1 MDFTLSA
8 EDEALHDRIVQFAKQ
23 ELSLGA
29 MGRDKAHEFPRDL
42 WDKCGAMGLTGL
54 PVSEPYGG
62 AGLSPLSCAVALEAL
77 GYGCADGG
85 LAFSICA
92 HLLACVVPIWRHGD
106 EAMKQRYLPD
116 LCAGKLIAVNAMTE
130 AQTGSDPF
138 SMATRAHRDN
148 SGYRVSGSKMFCS
161 NGPVA
166 DLAVVY
172 AVTDKSKG
180 YHGGITAFV
189 IPSDAPG
196 FHVGQVF
203 EKMGLR
209 TSPISELVLD
219 NVFVPEQN
227 VIGRVG
233 GGGPIFAE
241 SMDWERALLGACHLG
256 SMQRLLEGAIR
267 YVRTRKQFGQLISKN
282 QAVSHKVA
290 DMKVRLEAARWL
302 IYRAAASLDVS
313 REAGL
318 YAAIAKL
325 HTSEAFV
332 ESARDSIQLMGGYG
346 YMVESEV
353 ERVMRDA
360 LGSTIYSG
368 TSEMQRNII
377 ARWLGL

>member
-1 MDFTLSA
+1 MDLALSA
-8 EDEALHDRIVQFAKQ
+8 EDAELRDRIVRFAQK
-23 ELSLGA
+23 ELSTGA
-29 MGRDKAHEFPRDL
+29 IDRDKAHQFPRDL
-42 WDKCGAMGLTGL
+42 WDKSGRMGLTGL
-54 PVSEPYGG
+54 PVPEAYGG
-62 AGLSPLSCAVALEAL
+62 SGMPPLSCAVALEAL
-77 GYGCADGG
+77 GYGCTDGG

-92 HLLACVVPIWRHGD
+92 HLLACVVPIWKHGD
-106 EAMKQRYLPD
+106 EAMKRRYLPD
-116 LCAGKLIAVNAMTE
+116 LCTGKLIAVNAMTE

-138 SMATRAHRDN
+138 SMATHAERHGD
-148 SGYRVSGSKMFCS
+148 GYRLNGSKMFCS

-180 YHGGITAFV
+180 YHGGVTAFL

-196 FHVGQVF
+196 FRVGQVF

-209 TSPISELVLD
+209 TSPISELLLD
-219 NVFVPEQN
+219 NVVIPSQN
-227 VIGRVG
+227 IIGRLG

-267 YVRTRKQFGQLISKN
+267 HSRTRKQFGQLISKN
-282 QAVSHKVA
+282 QAVSHKIA

-302 IYRAAASLDVS
+302 LYRAAASLDVS

-318 YAAIAKL
+318 HAAIAKL
-325 HTSEAFV
+325 FVSEAFV
-332 ESARDSIQLMGGYG
+332 ESARDGIQLMGGYG

-353 ERVMRDA
+353 ERTMRDA
-360 LGSTIYSG
+360 LGGTIYSG

>member
-1 MDFTLSA
+1 MDLALSA
-8 EDEALHDRIVQFAKQ
+8 EDAELRDRIVRFAQK
-23 ELSLGA
+23 ELSTGA
-29 MGRDKAHEFPRDL
+29 IDRDKAHQFPRDL
-42 WDKCGAMGLTGL
+42 WDKSGRMGLTGL
-54 PVSEPYGG
+54 PVPEAYGG
-62 AGLSPLSCAVALEAL
+62 SGMTPLSCAVALEAL
-77 GYGCADGG
+77 GYGCTDGG

-92 HLLACVVPIWRHGD
+92 HLLACVVPIWKHGD
-106 EAMKQRYLPD
+106 EAMKRRYLPD
-116 LCAGKLIAVNAMTE
+116 LCTGKLIAVNAMTE

-138 SMATRAHRDN
+138 SMATHAERHGD
-148 SGYRVSGSKMFCS
+148 GYRLNGSKMFCS

-180 YHGGITAFV
+180 YHGGVTAFL

-196 FHVGQVF
+196 FRVGQVF

-209 TSPISELVLD
+209 TSPISELLLD
-219 NVFVPEQN
+219 NVVIPSQN
-227 VIGRVG
+227 IIGRLG

-267 YVRTRKQFGQLISKN
+267 YSRTRKQFGQLISKN
-282 QAVSHKVA
+282 QAVSHKIA

-302 IYRAAASLDVS
+302 LYRAAASLDVS

-318 YAAIAKL
+318 HAAIAKL
-325 HTSEAFV
+325 FVSEAFV
-332 ESARDSIQLMGGYG
+332 ESARDGIQLMGGYG

-353 ERVMRDA
+353 ERTMRDA
-360 LGSTIYSG
+360 LGGTIYSG

>member
-1 MDFTLSA
+1 MDLALSA
-8 EDEALHDRIVQFAKQ
+8 EDAELRDRIVRFAQK
-23 ELSLGA
+23 ELSTGA
-29 MGRDKAHEFPRDL
+29 IDRDKAHQFPRDL
-42 WDKCGAMGLTGL
+42 WDKSGRMGLTGL
-54 PVSEPYGG
+54 PVPEAYGG
-62 AGLSPLSCAVALEAL
+62 SGMAPLSCAVALEAL
-77 GYGCADGG
+77 GYGCTDGG

-92 HLLACVVPIWRHGD
+92 HLLACVVPIWKHGD
-106 EAMKQRYLPD
+106 EAMKRRYLPD
-116 LCAGKLIAVNAMTE
+116 LCTGKLIAVNAMTE

-138 SMATRAHRDN
+138 SMATHAERHGD
-148 SGYRVSGSKMFCS
+148 GYRLNGSKMFCS

-180 YHGGITAFV
+180 YHGGVTAFLV
-189 IPSDAPG
+189 PSDAPG
-196 FHVGQVF
+196 FRVGQVF

-209 TSPISELVLD
+209 TSPISELLLD
-219 NVFVPEQN
+219 NVVIPSQN
-227 VIGRVG
+227 IIGRLG

-267 YVRTRKQFGQLISKN
+267 HSRTRKQFGQLISKN
-282 QAVSHKVA
+282 QAVSHKIA

-302 IYRAAASLDVS
+302 LYRAAASLDVS

-318 YAAIAKL
+318 HAAIAKL
-325 HTSEAFV
+325 FVSEAFV
-332 ESARDSIQLMGGYG
+332 ESARDGIQLMGGYG

-353 ERVMRDA
+353 ERTMRDA
-360 LGSTIYSG
+360 LGGTIYSG